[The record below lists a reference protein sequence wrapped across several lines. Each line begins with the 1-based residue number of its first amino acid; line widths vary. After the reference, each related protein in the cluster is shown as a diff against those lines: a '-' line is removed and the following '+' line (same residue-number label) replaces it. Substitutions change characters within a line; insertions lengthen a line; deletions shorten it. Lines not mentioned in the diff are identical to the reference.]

1 MKAKAT
7 QKRHARLRAQAREL
21 VRDHALLYRAMTKI
35 GELGVVGE
43 ERNRLI
49 LFLAGLTKDLDMQ
62 VSVLAKGQSASG
74 KSNLIRKTLQIFP
87 PECVISRASLSAKAP
102 VHGEGSLKGK
112 ILYLYEYRGGKD
124 AQYLLRLQQSEKT
137 IAHEYTTMRGAE
149 RATTIS
155 ERVGSPVVLTTTTES
170 KVFTDDETRFLSA
183 WIDDTPQQ
191 ILAIMQAQVSSSTA
205 ADDLSL
211 AVWQEAVR
219 LIGHQKVTFH
229 FPSWFGEIAG
239 MVPKEHVRV
248 RRDWE
253 RFLAF
258 CKAIALCRSINES
271 GRASRCIEISFA
283 DYCVAHS
290 IVNAALASSVHALH
304 ERELALAGAVRKLHK
319 KFKKPV
325 TVQDAAKHLGWK
337 ESLVYKYLRP
347 TVKHKLLKEVGGTR
361 QSNQKLLEPIP
372 GSQSGFLP
380 SPEHVLRTV
389 AGIPEEEQQF
399 LNPLNGEMTTVAA

>member
-21 VRDHALLYRAMTKI
+21 VRDPAFLYRAMTKI

-191 ILAIMQAQVSSSTA
+191 TLAIMQAQVASSTA
-205 ADDLSL
+205 ADDYSL

-219 LIGHQKVTFH
+219 LIGHQLVTFR
-229 FPSWFGEIAG
+229 FPAWFSEIAG

-258 CKAIALCRSINES
+258 CKAIALCRSVNES
-271 GRASRCIEISFA
+271 GRSSRCIEISFA

-399 LNPLNGEMTTVAA
+399 LHP

>member
-7 QKRHARLRAQAREL
+7 QKQHARIRMRAREL
-21 VRDHALLYRAMTKI
+21 LRDPAFLYRAMMKI

-49 LFLAGLTKDLDMQ
+49 LFLASLTKDLDTQ
-62 VSVLAKGQSASG
+62 VSVLVKGQSASG
-74 KSNLIRKTLQIFP
+74 KSNLLRKTLQIFP

-137 IAHEYTTMRGAE
+137 IAHEYTTIRGTE
-149 RATTIS
+149 RETTVS

-183 WIDDTPQQ
+183 WIDDSPQQ
-191 ILAIMQAQVSSSTA
+191 TLAIMEAQVSSATV
-205 ADDLSL
+205 ADSYSL
-211 AVWQEAVR
+211 AVWQEALR
-219 LIGHQKVTFH
+219 LIGHQHVTFQ
-229 FPSWFGEIAG
+229 FPSWFSEVAG

-258 CKAIALCRSINES
+258 CKAVAMCRSVNES
-271 GRASRCIEISFA
+271 VRSSKDIEISFA
-283 DYCVAHS
+283 DYCVAHA

-304 ERELALAGAVRKLHK
+304 ERELALASAVRQLHK
-319 KFKKPV
+319 NFKKPV
-325 TVQDAAKHLGWK
+325 TVQDAAKQLGWK
-337 ESLVYKYLRP
+337 ESLLYKYLRP
-347 TVKHKLLKEVGGTR
+347 TIKHKLLKEVGGTR
-361 QSNQKLLEPIP
+361 QSNQKLLEPVP

-380 SPEHVLRTV
+380 SLEHVVRTL
-389 AGIPEEEQQF
+389 AGISEDEQQF
-399 LNPLNGEMTTVAA
+399 VHPLTGETCRVEP